1 MKRIAFAL
9 LAALLIA
16 GQLFSPAVAAPA
28 AAASN
33 APATASTCGDTY
45 VVQRG
50 DYLTWIARYCNVT
63 YSQILAWNPNIG
75 NPNYIYPGQ
84 VIRLIPGSTVPVTSG
99 GTYVVRQGDTLFKIA
114 VRYGTTVSAL
124 LAVNTNI
131 TNPSRIYTG
140 QVINL
145 PGGTTTTPDP
155 GTTTGTTARVTVS
168 SLSVARGGTVT
179 VTASG
184 FPANTE
190 LDFRVGKQGAA
201 YTSIID
207 GKTNASGSASATVT
221 IPSTAVVNEKWV
233 IVVMTTE
240 LAKGTTVTSAPII
253 VR

>member
-1 MKRIAFAL
+1 MKRIVFAL

-33 APATASTCGDTY
+33 APASASTCGDTY
-45 VVQRG
+45 VVQHG
-50 DYLTWIARYCNVT
+50 DYLTWIARYCGVT

-75 NPNYIYPGQ
+75 NPNVIYPGQ

-145 PGGTTTTPDP
+145 PSGTTTTTP

-168 SLSVARGGTVT
+168 SLSVARGSNVT
-179 VTASG
+179 VNVTG
-184 FPANTE
+184 YPANTE
-190 LDFRVGKQGAA
+190 IDFRLGKQGAGP
-201 YTSIID
+201 TTIVD
-207 GKTNASGSASATVT
+207 GKTNASGSASATLT
-221 IPSTAVVNEKWV
+221 IPTTAVVNEKWV

-240 LAKGTTVTSAPII
+240 LAKGTSVTSAPII